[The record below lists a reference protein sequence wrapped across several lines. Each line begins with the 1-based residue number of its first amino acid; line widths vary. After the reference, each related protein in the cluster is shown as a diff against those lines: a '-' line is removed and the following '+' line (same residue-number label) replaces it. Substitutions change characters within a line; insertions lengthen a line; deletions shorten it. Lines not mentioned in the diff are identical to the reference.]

1 MRQNNS
7 SLTWDPA
14 YEAFVGGCRL
24 REVVRVLGVTPCKEL
39 VTTLIERWRTEWNA
53 FHLVQGEATITL
65 EDVEVLIG
73 LPTRGLPVT
82 GRADRRSVATL
93 CERWLGVI
101 PPSNAISRATMK
113 ISWVKRLFGCLLEG
127 ATLRLSPSMHGRTLG
142 FSWAPY
148 CWPTGLRI
156 TYQRTC

>member
-39 VTTLIERWRTEWNA
+39 VTTLIERWRTEWNT

-73 LPTRGLPVT
+73 LPTRGLP
-82 GRADRRSVATL
+82 RY
-93 CERWLGVI
+93 W
-101 PPSNAISRATMK
+101 
-113 ISWVKRLFGCLLEG
+113 
-127 ATLRLSPSMHGRTLG
+127 
-142 FSWAPY
+142 
-148 CWPTGLRI
+148 
-156 TYQRTC
+156 TCR

>member
-1 MRQNNS
+1 M
-7 SLTWDPA
+7 
-14 YEAFVGGCRL
+14 
-24 REVVRVLGVTPCKEL
+24 
-39 VTTLIERWRTEWNA
+39 TLIERWRTEWNA
-53 FHLVQGEATITL
+53 FHLVPGEATITL

-73 LPTRGLPVT
+73 LPTRGLPVI

-93 CERWLGVI
+93 CEWWLGVI
-101 PPSNAISRATMK
+101 PPSNAISGATMK
-113 ISWVKRLFGCLLEG
+113 ISWVKRLFGCLPEG

-148 CWPTGLRI
+148 CWPTGLGI